1 MLSPLTLLIVTFN
14 LFLGTMITA
23 SSHHW
28 LLAWAGLELNMLSI
42 LVIIMQPKHPR
53 AAEAAIKY
61 FLVQSIASAVMMF
74 SGTLN
79 AMQTG
84 QWDISQLT
92 NKYANITL
100 MLAMLMKI
108 GAAPIY
114 FWLPEV
120 MQGTTM
126 KTALI
131 IATWQ
136 KIAPITL
143 LYMTFNNMPQKFMII
158 LGTMSVI
165 IGGLGGINQTQLR
178 KLMAYSSLT
187 NLGWTVM
194 IFSMFPH
201 TAVLNIATYII
212 MSIPTFFLMEKM
224 MLKTLQNMTTAWT
237 TSTTAN
243 ILLTLMFLSLSGL
256 PPLTGFMPKL
266 LILNELVTQSLT
278 LIATTVAIFS
288 LLNLFFYMRTTYI
301 MTMTTPPS
309 SSTIMT
315 KWRHKPHYHK
325 LLSTLIIVSLMNI
338 PLLPTITAITTT
350 I

>member
-1 MLSPLTLLIVTFN
+1 MLSPLTQLIVSFN
-14 LFLGTMITA
+14 LITGTIITA

-28 LLAWAGLELNMLSI
+28 LMAWSGLELNMLSI

-53 AAEAAIKY
+53 AAEASIKY
-61 FLVQSIASAVMMF
+61 FLVQSIASALMMF

-79 AMQTG
+79 AIQTG

-92 NKYANITL
+92 NKYAHTML

-108 GAAPIY
+108 GAVPIY

-143 LYMTFNNMPQKFMII
+143 LFTTFNNMSQKIMII
-158 LGTMSVI
+158 LGVMSAI

-178 KLMAYSSLT
+178 KLMAYSSLA
-187 NLGWTVM
+187 NLGWMMV
-194 IFSMFPH
+194 IFLISPNM
-201 TAVLNIATYII
+201 AVLNISIYII
-212 MSIPTFFLMEKM
+212 MLIPTFFLMEKM
-224 MLKTLQNMTTAWT
+224 TLKTLQDMTTAWT

-243 ILLTLMFLSLSGL
+243 IILTLMFLSLSGL
-256 PPLTGFMPKL
+256 PPLTGFAPKL
-266 LILNELVTQSLT
+266 LILNELVTHNLIP
-278 LIATTVAIFS
+278 IATMMAMVS
-288 LLNLFFYMRTTYI
+288 LLSLFFYMRTTYI
-301 MTMTTPPS
+301 MTMTTPPTS
-309 SSTIMT
+309 SSTMM

-325 LLSTLIIVSLMNI
+325 LIPILTIMSLMSI
-338 PLLPTITAITTT
+338 IMLPTISAMI
-350 I
+350 

>member
-1 MLSPLTLLIVTFN
+1 MLSPLTQLIITFN
-14 LFLGTMITA
+14 LIVGTVITA

-28 LLAWAGLELNMLSI
+28 LMAWAGLELNMLSI

-53 AAEAAIKY
+53 AAEASIKY
-61 FLVQSIASAVMMF
+61 FLVQTIASAVMLF

-79 AMQTG
+79 ATQAG
-84 QWDISQLT
+84 LWDISQLT
-92 NKYANITL
+92 NKYASTML

-143 LYMTFNNMPQKFMII
+143 LFMTFNNMPQKIMIL
-158 LGTMSVI
+158 LGTMSII

-178 KLMAYSSLT
+178 KLMAYSSLA
-187 NLGWTVM
+187 NLGWTIV

-201 TAVLNIATYII
+201 TAMLNITTYII
-212 MSIPTFFLMEKM
+212 MLIPTFFLMEKM
-224 MLKTLQNMTTAWT
+224 MLKTLQDMTTAWT
-237 TSTTAN
+237 TTTAAN
-243 ILLTLMFLSLSGL
+243 IMLTLMFLSLSGL

-266 LILNELVTQSLT
+266 LILNELVMQNLT
-278 LIATTVAIFS
+278 PIATTMAIMS
-288 LLNLFFYMRTTYI
+288 LLNLFFYMRTTYV
-301 MTMTTPPS
+301 MTMTTPPA
-309 SSTIMT
+309 STTTMT
-315 KWRHKPHYHK
+315 KWRHKPHFHK
-325 LLSTLIIVSLMNI
+325 MLPMLITTSLMSL
-338 PLLPTITAITTT
+338 PLIPTITAMI
-350 I
+350 

>member
-1 MLSPLTLLIVTFN
+1 MLSPLTQLIITFN
-14 LFLGTMITA
+14 LITGTIITA

-28 LLAWAGLELNMLSI
+28 LTAWSGLELNMLSI

-53 AAEAAIKY
+53 AAEASIKY
-61 FLVQSIASAVMMF
+61 FLVQTIASALMMF

-92 NKYANITL
+92 NKYASTTL
-100 MLAMLMKI
+100 MLAMLMKM
-108 GAAPIY
+108 GAMPIY

-126 KTALI
+126 KTAMI

-136 KIAPITL
+136 KIAPISL
-143 LYMTFNNMPQKFMII
+143 LFSTFNNMPQKIMIT
-158 LGTMSVI
+158 LGIMSTMV
-165 IGGLGGINQTQLR
+165 GGVGGINQTQLR

-187 NLGWTVM
+187 NLGWMMV
-194 IFSMFPH
+194 IFPISP
-201 TAVLNIATYII
+201 NIAMLSIFIYIL

-224 MLKTLQNMTTAWT
+224 TLKTLQDMTTAWT

-243 ILLTLMFLSLSGL
+243 IMLTLMFLSLSGL
-256 PPLTGFMPKL
+256 PPLTGFAPKL
-266 LILNELVTQSLT
+266 LILNKLVMENFIP
-278 LIATTVAIFS
+278 IATMMAIMS

-301 MTMTTPPS
+301 MTMTSPPAPS
-309 SSTIMT
+309 STMM
-315 KWRHKPHYHK
+315 KWRHKPHYYK
-325 LLSTLIIVSLMNI
+325 LLPVLISASLMNI
-338 PLLPTITAITTT
+338 PLLPTISAMI
-350 I
+350 

>member
-1 MLSPLTLLIVTFN
+1 MLSPLTQLIIFTN
-14 LFLGTMITA
+14 LIMGTIITA

-28 LLAWAGLELNMLSI
+28 LMAWTGLELNMLSI

-53 AAEAAIKY
+53 AAEASIKY
-61 FLVQSIASAVMMF
+61 FLVQTIASAVMMF

-92 NKYANITL
+92 NKYASTML

-108 GAAPIY
+108 GAVPIY

-126 KTALI
+126 KTAMI

-143 LYMTFNNMPQKFMII
+143 LFMTFNNMSQKIMII
-158 LGTMSVI
+158 LGILSII

-178 KLMAYSSLT
+178 KLMAYSSLA
-187 NLGWTVM
+187 NIGWTIV

-201 TAVLNIATYII
+201 TAVLNITIYII
-212 MSIPTFFLMEKM
+212 MLIPTFFLMEKM
-224 MLKTLQNMTTAWT
+224 MLKSLQDMTTAWT
-237 TSTTAN
+237 TTPMAN
-243 ILLTLMFLSLSGL
+243 VMLTLMFLSLSGL
-256 PPLTGFMPKL
+256 PPLTGFAPKL
-266 LILNELVTQSLT
+266 LILNELVTQNFLP
-278 LIATTVAIFS
+278 IATMMAILS
-288 LLNLFFYMRTTYI
+288 LLNLFFYLRTTYI
-301 MTMTTPPS
+301 LTMTTPPP
-309 SSTIMT
+309 SSTTMT
-315 KWRHKPHYHK
+315 KWRYKLHYHK
-325 LLSTLIIVSLMNI
+325 LLPTLIILSLLTL
-338 PLLPTITAITTT
+338 PLLPTITAMI
-350 I
+350 

>member
-1 MLSPLTLLIVTFN
+1 MLSPLTQLIIIFN
-14 LFLGTMITA
+14 LIGGTVITA

-28 LLAWAGLELNMLSI
+28 LMAWTGLELNMLAI

-53 AAEAAIKY
+53 AAEASIKY
-61 FLVQSIASAVMMF
+61 FLVQTIASAVMLF

-84 QWDISQLT
+84 HWDISQLT
-92 NKYANITL
+92 NKYASTML

-108 GAAPIY
+108 GAAPTY

-143 LYMTFNNMPQKFMII
+143 LFVTFNNMPQKIMIL
-158 LGTMSVI
+158 LGMVSII

-178 KLMAYSSLT
+178 KLMAYSSLA
-187 NLGWTVM
+187 NLGWTIV
-194 IFSMFPH
+194 IFSMFPN
-201 TAVLNIATYII
+201 TAMLNITIYII
-212 MSIPTFFLMEKM
+212 MLIPTFFLMEKM
-224 MLKTLQNMTTAWT
+224 MLKTLQDMTTAWT
-237 TSTTAN
+237 TTTTAN
-243 ILLTLMFLSLSGL
+243 IMLTLMFLSLGGL
-256 PPLTGFMPKL
+256 PPLTGFAPKL
-266 LILNELVTQSLT
+266 LILNELVTQNLT
-278 LIATTVAIFS
+278 PIATTMAVMS

-301 MTMTTPPS
+301 MTMTTPPA
-309 SSTIMT
+309 STT
-315 KWRHKPHYHK
+315 TTAKWRHKPHFHK
-325 LLSTLIIVSLMNI
+325 MLPALITTSLMSVPLI
-338 PLLPTITAITTT
+338 PTVTAMI
-350 I
+350 

>member
-1 MLSPLTLLIVTFN
+1 MLSPITQLIISFN
-14 LFLGTMITA
+14 LITGTIITA

-28 LLAWAGLELNMLSI
+28 LMAWSGLELNMLSI

-53 AAEAAIKY
+53 AAEASIKY
-61 FLVQSIASAVMMF
+61 FLVQVIASALMMF

-92 NKYANITL
+92 NKYASTMF

-108 GAAPIY
+108 GAMPIY

-126 KTALI
+126 KTAMI

-143 LYMTFNNMPQKFMII
+143 LFATFNNTPQKLMIT
-158 LGTMSVI
+158 LGLMSTV
-165 IGGLGGINQTQLR
+165 IGGVGGINQTQLR
-178 KLMAYSSLT
+178 KLMAYSSLA
-187 NLGWTVM
+187 NIGWMMVV
-194 IFSMFPH
+194 FPLSPNI
-201 TAVLNIATYII
+201 AMLNIIIYII
-212 MSIPTFFLMEKM
+212 MSIPTFLLMEKM
-224 MLKTLQNMTTAWT
+224 TMKTLQDMTTAWT

-243 ILLTLMFLSLSGL
+243 IMLTLMFLSLSGL
-256 PPLTGFMPKL
+256 PPLTGFAPKL
-266 LILNELVTQSLT
+266 LILNQLVMENLIP
-278 LIATTVAIFS
+278 IATLMAIVS

-301 MTMTTPPS
+301 MTMTTPPAS
-309 SSTIMT
+309 SQVSM
-315 KWRHKPHYHK
+315 KWRQKLHFHK
-325 LLSTLIIVSLMNI
+325 LLPTLIIASLMNI
-338 PLLPTITAITTT
+338 PLLPVITAMI
-350 I
+350 

>member
-1 MLSPLTLLIVTFN
+1 MLSPLTQLIITFN
-14 LFLGTMITA
+14 LIFGTIITA

-28 LLAWAGLELNMLSI
+28 LLAWSGLELNMLSI

-61 FLVQSIASAVMMF
+61 FLVQTIASAMMMF

-92 NKYANITL
+92 NKYANIML
-100 MLAMLMKI
+100 MLALLMKI

-143 LYMTFNNMPQKFMII
+143 LFMTFNNMPQKFMIT
-158 LGTMSVI
+158 LGTLSII

-178 KLMAYSSLT
+178 KLMAYSSLA
-187 NLGWTVM
+187 NLGWTVV

-201 TAVLNIATYII
+201 TAVLNITIYI
-212 MSIPTFFLMEKM
+212 MMLIPTFFLMEKM

-256 PPLTGFMPKL
+256 PPLTGFTPKL
-266 LILNELVTQSLT
+266 LILNELVTQNLAP
-278 LIATTVAIFS
+278 IATMVAVFS

-301 MTMTTPPS
+301 MTMTTPPA
-309 SSTIMT
+309 SSTTMT

-325 LLSTLIIVSLMNI
+325 LLSALIIMSLMNT
-338 PLLPTITAITTT
+338 PLLPTITTMI
-350 I
+350 